1 MVVAQFFIQA
11 ATACIT
17 MKAGFLADS
26 AELALLTMIHIILL
40 CVVIVQ
46 AADFAEVG

>member
-11 ATACIT
+11 ATACVA

-26 AELALLTMIHIILL
+26 TEIALLTMINIILL
-40 CVVIVQ
+40 CIVIVQ
-46 AADFAEVG
+46 TTDMAEVG